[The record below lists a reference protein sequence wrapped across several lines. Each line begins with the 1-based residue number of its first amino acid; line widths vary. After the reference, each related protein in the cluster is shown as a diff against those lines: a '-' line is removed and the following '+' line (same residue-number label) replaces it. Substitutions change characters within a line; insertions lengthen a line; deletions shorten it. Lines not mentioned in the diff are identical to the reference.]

1 MSTLR
6 RIENAAVRA
15 ALAGGRHLRE
25 RFRAGDADGE
35 FDPHDVKTAADRAS
49 ERRMLEVIEPAFP
62 EHAVYAEESGERG
75 AGDGADYRW
84 IVDPLD
90 GTNDFVAGLPTFAS
104 AVAVLRADGDDPVVG
119 VVYAPVPDDLYVAR
133 RDAGA
138 RYDGERVAA
147 DSDRAP
153 AEATV
158 AFVIGHDVKRD
169 PERAAVAGAV
179 RAALEEECKRVIESW
194 SPCVHWGLLA
204 RGRIDGVVTLDP
216 DREEQ
221 YAGELLAREAG
232 ATAWRDGG
240 LGVFLADESLA
251 GLRAVAAGA
260 RDDRA

>member
-1 MSTLR
+1 MALLR

-15 ALAGGRHLRE
+15 TLAGGRHLRE

-35 FDPHDVKTAADRAS
+35 FDPHDVKAAADRAS
-49 ERRMLEVIEPAFP
+49 ERRMLEVIEPTFP
-62 EHAVYAEESGERG
+62 GHAVYAEESGERG
-75 AGDGADYRW
+75 GADSEFRW

-104 AVAVLRADGDDPVVG
+104 AVAVLRDGDPVVAS
-119 VVYAPVPDDLYVAR
+119 VYAPVPDDLYVAR
-133 RDAGA
+133 REAGA
-138 RYDGERVAA
+138 RYDGARVTA

-169 PERAAVAGAV
+169 PERAAVAAAV

-204 RGRIDGVVTLDP
+204 RGRVDGMVTLDP

-221 YAGELLAREAG
+221 HAGELLAREAG

-251 GLRAVAAGA
+251 ELRAAADDA
-260 RDDRA
+260 RDDPT